1 MADGNRVAH
10 DLRARSA
17 AEVFDDHLRLSDEHR
32 FDEDIERNVSPECVI
47 LERRGVFHGR
57 EGARTLARFLAGELP
72 DARFTYVRRQVEG
85 RVLLLEWTAQA
96 RGARVRDWV
105 DSYVIENGWIV
116 AQTIR
121 YTVEPEDGGG

>member
-1 MADGNRVAH
+1 VAS

-17 AEVFDDHLRLSDEHR
+17 AEVFDDHLELSAEHR
-32 FDEDIERNVSPECVI
+32 FDDDVERNVSPECVI

-57 EGARTLARFLAGELP
+57 QGARTLAGYLDSELP
-72 DARFTYVRRQVEG
+72 QARFSYVRRQAEG
-85 RVLLLEWTAQA
+85 RILLLEWTAEA
-96 RGARVRDWV
+96 RHTRVRDGV

-121 YTVEPEDGGG
+121 YTVEPKDG